1 VDEIIMFKPLNA
13 NEIQEIVRLQLLA
26 LQARLLENEI
36 VLRFTNEAVAWLAKA
51 GFDPQFGAR
60 PIKRLIQ
67 RAVLNELSKRILS
80 DSIDQT
86 KEVVLDANADSI
98 VFRN

>member
-36 VLRFTNEAVAWLAKA
+36 ALRFTNEAVAWLAKA

-86 KEVVLDANADSI
+86 KEVVLDANSDSI